1 MSPASQAASP
11 CGGRSPSHRVTPR
24 KPCATTQSSHRNGVP
39 QRESCWRTGPQI
51 SLVVT
56 GFGLTC
62 HLARVNRRRAICRSA
77 VGRFRVELRASASG
91 LVPSAPA
98 ISLQARWCGRR
109 GPVGQPR
116 FGLLNQAGGRRVRW
130 TDHRQAR
137 HRERRQTQREI
148 VNETERVLAAA
159 RLRGG
164 HSVTVAPVPL
174 SSDVGAFGTR
184 ATRSAQ
190 RMLESLEI
198 PARSFD
204 VARHRDDR
212 ELRGEHARSGL

>member
-1 MSPASQAASP
+1 MDQW
-11 CGGRSPSHRVTPR
+11 GNHRSA
-24 KPCATTQSSHRNGVP
+24 CATKLAITAIVR
-39 QRESCWRTGPQI
+39 QI
-51 SLVVT
+51 IAKPDTATV
-56 GFGLTC
+56 GK
-62 HLARVNRRRAICRSA
+62 RSD
-77 VGRFRVELRASASG
+77 S
-91 LVPSAPA
+91 
-98 ISLQARWCGRR
+98 
-109 GPVGQPR
+109 
-116 FGLLNQAGGRRVRW
+116 
-130 TDHRQAR
+130 
-137 HRERRQTQREI
+137 I

-164 HSVTVAPVPL
+164 HSVTVAPVQL

-190 RMLESLEI
+190 RMLESQEI